1 MRLGLS
7 CLAVHKFRHNF
18 QDCLNSISSCSQ
30 EIETTNHF
38 VLHCLNYHYARKTF
52 FENIKLIDSN
62 IFQQGDSSLS
72 KDLLF
77 GSEKLKD
84 DENNALLC
92 LQWSSFSPWRD
103 SNNRCFIPKELVRLA
118 FTL

>member
-1 MRLGLS
+1 M
-7 CLAVHKFRHNF
+7 
-18 QDCLNSISSCSQ
+18 Q
-30 EIETTNHF
+30 EKH
-38 VLHCLNYHYARKTF
+38 F

-62 IFQQGDSSLS
+62 IFQQGNSSLS

-84 DENNALLC
+84 NENKALLC

-103 SNNRCFIPKELVRLA
+103 SNNCCFIPKELVRLT